1 MPTKQQPSA
10 GRLALDHLTLD
21 PQLQARELKTSV
33 VNTYLDAM
41 RRNAEFPPITVVR
54 DEKDC
59 YYLVDGHH
67 RVAARKQ
74 LPGIHDIAIKI
85 IPGTFADALWLSW
98 GVNRDHGLPRTQEAK
113 RNAIR
118 AALRHPEW
126 SKKSDRVIAKHIG
139 CDHKTIGSFR
149 RRIQAGEFPTPR
161 PEVQGEPAPSK
172 NAILNA
178 SRLLARMLPTQ
189 ESEFAPTEL
198 LLIRKGHEAVHR
210 LLFGAK
216 TSLPPIQKVRKTQT
230 KVTQHKTRT
239 TPRRVK

>member
-1 MPTKQQPSA
+1 MSKKQEPPA
-10 GRLALDHLTLD
+10 RRLALDYLTLD

-33 VNTYLDAM
+33 VNKYLDAM
-41 RRNAEFPPITVVR
+41 RRNEEFPPITVVR

-74 LPGIHDIAIKI
+74 LPGIHDIAINL
-85 IPGTFADALWLSW
+85 IPGTFTDALWLSW

-113 RNAIR
+113 RKAIR
-118 AALRHPEW
+118 AALSHPEW
-126 SKKSDRVIAKHIG
+126 SKQSDRAIAEHIG

-149 RRIQAGEFPTPR
+149 RRIQSGEFPTPGT
-161 PEVQGEPAPSK
+161 EVQGEATPSK

-189 ESEFAPTEL
+189 ESDFAPTEL
-198 LLIRKGHEAVHR
+198 ALIRKGYEAVQ
-210 LLFGAK
+210 K
-216 TSLPPIQKVRKTQT
+216 LPGSS
-230 KVTQHKTRT
+230 
-239 TPRRVK
+239 